1 MFKSKITK
9 FPEIDY
15 SKVLYADGIEYT
27 PEMDMIGQKLFF
39 GTIDLLN
46 KEKEDRRKVMYINKM
61 FDNWNY
67 HLFQQTG
74 FVTVAKHFVPLCI
87 FDIVEEDLAGGM
99 RYAKNTQPNL
109 SIEKQKDIATG
120 IVQST
125 LVWLHF
131 AKLWGITVSDKEVDD
146 YLDDFYRATNKSI
159 REFKNDKDKY
169 EHIRTDI
176 VMKKT
181 TAEINN
187 RFVIKL
193 NLTITIPRKAD

>member
-1 MFKSKITK
+1 
-9 FPEIDY
+9 
-15 SKVLYADGIEYT
+15 
-27 PEMDMIGQKLFF
+27 
-39 GTIDLLN
+39 
-46 KEKEDRRKVMYINKM
+46 
-61 FDNWNY
+61 
-67 HLFQQTG
+67 
-74 FVTVAKHFVPLCI
+74 
-87 FDIVEEDLAGGM
+87 M